1 MTGDDH
7 HLDDGD
13 DGDNNGKDDDDD
25 HGADGDEDGFAL
37 ESPPQ
42 MVPLSYSMM
51 ILVLP
56 LHLSETRVQVGLL
69 DFQKV
74 FLCCA
79 LPLKELRKNSWK

>member
-7 HLDDGD
+7 HLDDAD

-42 MVPLSYSMM
+42 KVPLPELCYDNPIFATS
-51 ILVLP
+51 P
-56 LHLSETRVQVGLL
+56 L
-69 DFQKV
+69 
-74 FLCCA
+74 
-79 LPLKELRKNSWK
+79 